1 MYKRVFCTV
10 FAFKC
15 LSQKALFLLSYCL
28 CGYLAM
34 LISFAICLAIVSLI
48 RLTILTISFFRC
60 IINKH
65 LEVNEEGIDI
75 CIALSLVI
83 SYAQNH

>member
-1 MYKRVFCTV
+1 
-10 FAFKC
+10 
-15 LSQKALFLLSYCL
+15 
-28 CGYLAM
+28 M
-34 LISFAICLAIVSLI
+34 LISFTICLDIVSLI